1 MIKVGLLVDSDKIEA
16 WFYKAIER
24 LVESDFIDISLLIK
38 NSIDDREDNKNYFL
52 YNKLRTLDRKLFKQK
67 PDAQAL
73 VDIDSLLPNIQTI
86 DNITK
91 IKDFSLDIIVYGGN
105 HILKGDILNSAK
117 YGVWGYH
124 FGDFRSSRG
133 MKDGGFWESINNI
146 PETGVSVQILN
157 GELGGGRV
165 LYQSWGLT
173 QQVSPNKNINFL
185 KWLATPFLMRTL
197 KRLDT
202 LGEEKFFEEVK
213 KFDKGYEF
221 YNYPLYKRPSN
232 YETIIPFT
240 KYLYK
245 FSKRMFI
252 KTFFHDE
259 WFLMYCLD
267 PKKSR
272 SLKNYKKIVSPRG
285 ILWADPHVVQ
295 KDDKYFIF
303 VEEMPY
309 KSNKGHL
316 AVIEMDKNGNISDS
330 KEILNRPYHLSY
342 PAIYELD
349 GKYYM
354 IPESGAN
361 RTIEVYESV
370 NFPYEWKFKMNLMEN
385 IKSADATI
393 FYYNN
398 KYWLF
403 VNIDE
408 DEGSLLYNELF
419 LFYSDDFLTQ
429 NWTPHPLNPIVSD
442 VKSSRPA
449 GKVFIENGR
458 LIRPSQNSSVRYG
471 YGTSF
476 NEIVVL
482 NEEEYQE
489 KNVGSILPCW
499 DKSIGGVHTFN
510 QDGEL
515 TLIDAWG
522 IRSKFF

>member
-1 MIKVGLLVDSDKIEA
+1 MIKIGLLVDSDKIEA
-16 WFYKAIER
+16 WFYKAVQR
-24 LVESDFIDISLLIK
+24 LVESDFVDISLLAK
-38 NSIDDREDNKNYFL
+38 YNAKREDNRDYFL

-67 PDAQAL
+67 PDAEAL
-73 VDIDSLLPNIQTI
+73 VDLNSLFPNINMTH
-86 DNITK
+86 DLSK
-91 IKDFSLDIIVYGGN
+91 IKDFDLDIIIYGGN
-105 HILKGDILNSAK
+105 STLSGDILHSAK

-124 FGDFRSSRG
+124 FGDFRTSRG
-133 MKDGGFWESINNI
+133 VSNGFWESINNI
-146 PETGVSVQILN
+146 PQTGVSVQVLN
-157 GELGGGRV
+157 SELGGGQV
-165 LYQSWGLT
+165 LYESWGLT

-185 KWLATPFLMRTL
+185 KWLATPFLMRVIT
-197 KRLDT
+197 RLHL

-221 YNYPLYKRPSN
+221 YNYPIYKKPN
-232 YETIIPFT
+232 NLETILPFVT
-240 KYLYK
+240 YLYK

-252 KTFFHDE
+252 KIFFHDE

-267 PKKSR
+267 PKKSK
-272 SLKNYKKIVSPRG
+272 SLINYKKIVSPKG

-316 AVIEMDKNGNISDS
+316 AVIEMNKSGKISESVKILDK
-330 KEILNRPYHLSY
+330 PYHLSY
-342 PAIYELD
+342 PAIYDID

-361 RTIEVYESV
+361 RTIEVYESI

-385 IKSADATI
+385 VKSADATI
-393 FYYNN
+393 FYYQN

-419 LFYSDDFLTQ
+419 LFYSDNFLTQ
-429 NWTPHPLNPIVSD
+429 DWTPHPLNPIVSD

-449 GKVFIENGR
+449 GRIFMENGR
-458 LIRPSQNSSVRYG
+458 IIRPSQNSSVRYG

-476 NEIVVL
+476 NEITIL
-482 NEEEYQE
+482 NTEEYQE
-489 KNVGSILPCW
+489 KKVGDILPHW
-499 DKSIGGVHTFN
+499 SKYIGGVHTFN
-510 QDGEL
+510 SDGKL
-515 TLIDAWG
+515 TIIDAWG
-522 IRSKFF
+522 LRNKLF

>member
-1 MIKVGLLVDSDKIEA
+1 MIKIGLLVDCDEIEA

-24 LVESDFIDISLLIK
+24 LVESDFVDISLVVKIK
-38 NSIDDREDNKNYFL
+38 NREDSKDYFL
-52 YNKLRTLDRKLFKQK
+52 YNKLRAFDRKLFKQK
-67 PDAQAL
+67 PDAEVP
-73 VDIDSLLPNIQTI
+73 VDFSLLLSHIQTI
-86 DNITK
+86 DNINR
-91 IKDFSLDIIVYGGN
+91 IKDFKLDLLVYGGN
-105 HILKGDILNSAK
+105 QVLDQNILNSTK

-133 MKDGGFWESINNI
+133 NSNGFWESINNI
-146 PETGVSVQILN
+146 PETGISLQILN
-157 GELGGGRV
+157 SELGGGQI
-165 LYQSWGLT
+165 LYESWGLT

-197 KRLDT
+197 KRLHI
-202 LGEEKFFEEVK
+202 LGKDKFFEEIK

-221 YNYPLYKRPSN
+221 YNYPLYKKPN
-232 YETIIPFT
+232 NLQTIIPFA

-272 SLKNYKKIVSPRG
+272 SLINYKKIVSPKG

-295 KDDKYFIF
+295 EDDKYFIF

-316 AVIEMDKNGNISDS
+316 AVIEMNKDGKI
-330 KEILNRPYHLSY
+330 KESVKILDRPYHLSY
-342 PAIYELD
+342 PAIYNIK

-393 FYYNN
+393 LYYNN

-429 NWTPHPLNPIVSD
+429 DWTPHPLNPIVSD

-449 GKVFIENGR
+449 GKIFMENGR

-476 NEIVVL
+476 NEIIVL
-482 NEEEYQE
+482 NEEQYEE
-489 KNVGSILPCW
+489 HEVGSILPHW
-499 DKSIGGVHTFN
+499 DQSIGGVHTFN
-510 QDGEL
+510 SQGDL

-522 IRSKFF
+522 LRNKLL